1 MLLEKKTGVIYG
13 AGAAVGGVVARAF
26 AREGANV
33 FLNLAKVDV
42 VAKEILAAHGSAE
55 AGPVDVLDER
65 CSGFCSRLVLGSGF
79 AYLGRIT
86 RDLNSFWIFR
96 IRRCLPRVP

>member
-1 MLLEKKTGVIYG
+1 
-13 AGAAVGGVVARAF
+13 
-26 AREGANV
+26 
-33 FLNLAKVDV
+33 
-42 VAKEILAAHGSAE
+42 
-55 AGPVDVLDER
+55 VLDER

-96 IRRCLPRVP
+96 IRQCLPRVP